1 MRPLR
6 TLFLL
11 IAAIL
16 PASRAAA
23 QADTAIVRYLSEDYN
38 VRFQP
43 GNAVRILPSALQKYA
58 ALEEDL
64 RRARHAIHMDYFAIR
79 YDSISRVV
87 FDILREKARQGVE
100 VRIVDDAF
108 GNGKGE
114 HALTD
119 EQIRDLREEGIDV
132 RIFSPFRFPWL
143 NHVFHRDHR
152 KIVVIDGTV
161 GYIGGMNVAD
171 YYIHGKGQVKEWRD
185 MHLRIAGPAVSELQR
200 VFINFWNSL
209 TDEQVGGE
217 AYYRMSFD
225 MEDAYRAGPALI
237 GVTNRTPSRG
247 NDWPTR
253 NNRIARDAAC
263 KAIDE
268 ARHHIQIV
276 NPYFAP
282 SPKVWKALRRALK
295 RGVDVELMISAQ
307 GDVPFTQLAV
317 EHSAYRLMK
326 RGARV
331 YVYEPG
337 FHHSKVMTIDN
348 HVSYVGSVNFDHR
361 SLYSDYEC
369 NVMIVDSCAAHDL
382 QAVFEADKAR
392 SFRLTPETRKTRYTP
407 WRRFRGRLTTLF
419 RPLL

>member
-119 EQIRDLREEGIDV
+119 KQIRDLREEGIDV
-132 RIFSPFRFPWL
+132 RIFSPS
-143 NHVFHRDHR
+143 
-152 KIVVIDGTV
+152 
-161 GYIGGMNVAD
+161 A
-171 YYIHGKGQVKEWRD
+171 
-185 MHLRIAGPAVSELQR
+185 
-200 VFINFWNSL
+200 
-209 TDEQVGGE
+209 
-217 AYYRMSFD
+217 
-225 MEDAYRAGPALI
+225 
-237 GVTNRTPSRG
+237 
-247 NDWPTR
+247 
-253 NNRIARDAAC
+253 
-263 KAIDE
+263 
-268 ARHHIQIV
+268 
-276 NPYFAP
+276 
-282 SPKVWKALRRALK
+282 SP
-295 RGVDVELMISAQ
+295 G
-307 GDVPFTQLAV
+307 
-317 EHSAYRLMK
+317 
-326 RGARV
+326 
-331 YVYEPG
+331 
-337 FHHSKVMTIDN
+337 
-348 HVSYVGSVNFDHR
+348 
-361 SLYSDYEC
+361 
-369 NVMIVDSCAAHDL
+369 
-382 QAVFEADKAR
+382 
-392 SFRLTPETRKTRYTP
+392 
-407 WRRFRGRLTTLF
+407 
-419 RPLL
+419 